1 MNKPT
6 SIPVLFSNIQTAHD
20 WAIITASEV
29 SNCQNWVLAATA
41 TSLTTGQYVRL
52 IWFGWLVM
60 FIGIKQCVWSIWSV
74 LGWLV
79 KEVISCDVLPVTIF
93 FSYWRVCDVD
103 LVMVIGRA
111 MCVVDMVSIGLVGW
125 RHISDHLS
133 VSAAVPEKV
142 MIHCN
147 YGFSM
152 SYFCWRTHCTAY
164 VLLLHKHI
172 THNT

>member
-1 MNKPT
+1 MQIVNINSSQTNCCSQT
-6 SIPVLFSNIQTAHD
+6 STPKASLCYILNYTNTVHD

-79 KEVISCDVLPVTIF
+79 KEVISCDVSPVTIF
-93 FSYWRVCDVD
+93 FSYWTVCDVD
-103 LVMVIGRA
+103 LVM
-111 MCVVDMVSIGLVGW
+111 SIGINVCGRYGQYWAGW
-125 RHISDHLS
+125 VAPYKRSPLCICRCSRKGDDTL
-133 VSAAVPEKV
+133 
-142 MIHCN
+142 
-147 YGFSM
+147 
-152 SYFCWRTHCTAY
+152 
-164 VLLLHKHI
+164 
-172 THNT
+172 